1 MKSEDENRDSLHC
14 FIVTFDLLFFPNT
27 FCVSMYYLLNQY
39 ICFYLSNNKVVL
51 QSESFLK
58 LWVIFCCI
66 QLLIFKVYRRANGCC
81 HVTAYASRWHVNNR
95 NWCVFSLPWMQL
107 YADRID
113 FYASGL
119 HNMGCCFFFFVSCFF
134 ALFFLIIH
142 IAKKH
147 LKLQLPSLW
156 GCWHSVFL
164 THLKNASVCN
174 GQCWAIRQAGHWHKI
189 FNVAIFLHLKCDKSQ
204 TLHDGTTYWSLPVHT
219 TFSDW
224 PYFKVIATS
233 NGLNWNFMCLSDQ
246 VKTL

>member
-27 FCVSMYYLLNQY
+27 FCVSMYYSLNQY

-119 HNMGCCFFFFVSCFF
+119 HNMGCFFCFFCFVFFCFVF
-134 ALFFLIIH
+134 SHNSYCQETFKITTSFFMGLL
-142 IAKKH
+142 AF
-147 LKLQLPSLW
+147 
-156 GCWHSVFL
+156 CFL
-164 THLKNASVCN
+164 DSPEKC
-174 GQCWAIRQAGHWHKI
+174 QC
-189 FNVAIFLHLKCDKSQ
+189 
-204 TLHDGTTYWSLPVHT
+204 
-219 TFSDW
+219 
-224 PYFKVIATS
+224 
-233 NGLNWNFMCLSDQ
+233 M
-246 VKTL
+246 